1 MPKTSNKKSV
11 PSKTTIKKMVNTAIV
26 SKLETK
32 RFDAK
37 SYSTD
42 LPVASATPTNAK
54 NSIRMNLITGGSNE
68 G

>member
-1 MPKTSNKKSV
+1 MPRTKKSQK
-11 PSKTTIKKMVNTAIV
+11 PTKTTIKKMVNNAIV

-37 SYSTD
+37 LYSSD
-42 LPVASATPTNAK
+42 LPVANATLTNAK
-54 NSIRMNLITGGSNE
+54 NSIRMNLINGGSSE